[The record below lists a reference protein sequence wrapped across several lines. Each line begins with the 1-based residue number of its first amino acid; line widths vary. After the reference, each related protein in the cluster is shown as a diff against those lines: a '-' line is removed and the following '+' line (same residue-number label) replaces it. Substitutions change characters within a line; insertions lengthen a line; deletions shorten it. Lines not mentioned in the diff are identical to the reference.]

1 MERDLSAVLKSWE
14 FDPEDI
20 CARKIVGLD
29 NREKFQVRFEL
40 GILQMELTGRPDGTC
55 PHGYESIL
63 DFYLDRLETHR
74 HEHGSEKGF
83 LLDETACNDLWQEG
97 MQYYQ
102 RYICLLHLE
111 DYEGVLRDTAHKFA
125 VFDLV
130 KTYTEDDEIKLS
142 FEQYRPCVIMIHAR
156 SKGEICL
163 QSEDFEGALDV
174 VEEGIEE
181 IRSFFEAFG
190 DPELIESS
198 EELQALR
205 SWADEIRCNC
215 PVSLKQRLS
224 TQLRDAVT
232 DERYEKAAQIRDRL
246 RGLEGT
252 SF

>member
-1 MERDLSAVLKSWE
+1 MQRDLTTVLKSWE

-20 CARKIVGLD
+20 CARRIVGLD
-29 NREKFQVRFEL
+29 NREKLQVRFEL

-63 DFYLDRLETHR
+63 DFHLDRLEAYR
-74 HEHGSEKGF
+74 NEHGSEEGF
-83 LLDETACNDLWQEG
+83 ILDEDACNELWQEG
-97 MQYYQ
+97 MQFYQ

-111 DYEGVLRDTAHKFA
+111 DYEGVLRDTAHKLA

-130 KTYTEDDEIKLS
+130 RTYTEDEEIKLS

-163 QSEDFEGALDV
+163 QSDDYEGALDV

-190 DPELIESS
+190 DPELVASS
-198 EELQALR
+198 EELQALQTW
-205 SWADEIRCNC
+205 SEEIRSNF
-215 PVSLKQRLS
+215 PVSARQRLS
-224 TQLRDAVT
+224 TQLEDAVT

-246 RGLEGT
+246 QGLEGT
-252 SF
+252 SI